1 MRTSEYTAGAQDAV
15 AAWASAL
22 PRPDG
27 VAGEHIAD
35 SQEPTVLRASAPP
48 PVGKSAPAERSSPPT
63 PEEAKAIVESWA
75 FRVLLDLEPQ
85 LSSYLAGMSGFDE
98 QTRQDILALVR
109 DRWMTRL
116 HRGLVI
122 KPDKVHAYLYTITG
136 NAATDHQRKAWRRRE
151 VLTGLSDWDAAF
163 SRPEYE
169 RSAEDVVT
177 GTAVNE
183 ELLAKV
189 QSLPHMQRRVIELL
203 FLDELTVHETADLL
217 GIQPETASHY
227 RRKALKALRNMY
239 AHASPEAGNQP

>member
-1 MRTSEYTAGAQDAV
+1 MPTSEYTADAQDAV
-15 AAWASAL
+15 AAWASAP
-22 PRPDG
+22 PRQA
-27 VAGEHIAD
+27 AGENIAAD
-35 SQEPTVLRASAPP
+35 QESVALGDSAPP
-48 PVGKSAPAERSSPPT
+48 PVGKSAPAERSSWPT
-63 PEEAKAIVESWA
+63 PEEAQALVESPA
-75 FRVLLDLEPQ
+75 FRMLLDLEPQ
-85 LSSYLAGMSGFDE
+85 LSAYLRGRHGFDE
-98 QTRQDILALVR
+98 QTRQDILAIVR

-116 HRGLVI
+116 HRGLAI
-122 KPDKVHAYLYTITG
+122 EPDKAHAYLYTITG

-151 VLTGLSDWDAAF
+151 VLTGLSDWDAAL

-177 GTAVNE
+177 GTAVIA

>member
-1 MRTSEYTAGAQDAV
+1 VRTSEYTADAQDAV

-27 VAGEHIAD
+27 AAGEHIAD
-35 SQEPTVLRASAPP
+35 SQEPTALRSSAPP
-48 PVGKSAPAERSSPPT
+48 PAGKNAPAERSSPPT

-85 LSSYLAGMSGFDE
+85 LSSYLAVMSGFDE

-122 KPDKVHAYLYTITG
+122 KPDKVRAYLYTITG

-151 VLTGLSDWDAAF
+151 VLTGLSDWDAVL

-177 GTAVNE
+177 SRVVNE

-189 QSLPHMQRRVIELL
+189 KSLPHMQRRVIELF
-203 FLDELTVHETADLL
+203 FLEDLTIHEIADLL
-217 GIQPETASHY
+217 GIMPETAGRY
-227 RRKALKALRNMY
+227 RRIALKALRNMY
-239 AHASPEAGNQP
+239 AHASPVAGNKP